1 MLRKSAVKCKFLLIV
16 IDKKKCYNINRAADI
31 ILFTLYI
38 SSQRRCL
45 CDRKKSPSVCLL
57 TDCRPALCFLSD
69 YQGDKCRS
77 SPSLPS
83 SSSVSGHCRAF
94 CLGPIIHLGGSFY
107 SSLYGSKPEHWFHYT
122 DSLNDLLPIPLERP
136 NPRLCTVLIQTHYT
150 V

>member
-1 MLRKSAVKCKFLLIV
+1 MLRKSVLKCKFLLIV

-31 ILFTLYI
+31 ILFTLCI

-45 CDRKKSPSVCLL
+45 CHRKKSPSVCLL
-57 TDCRPALCFLSD
+57 TDVLMPPIACHPALCFLSD

-83 SSSVSGHCRAF
+83 SSSVSGHSRAF

-107 SSLYGSKPEHWFHYT
+107 SSCMALSRNI
-122 DSLNDLLPIPLERP
+122 DSI
-136 NPRLCTVLIQTHYT
+136 IQTHST
-150 V
+150 TCCLFH